1 VVYVDGEGA
10 YDDSEYSVALS
21 SDGTIVAIGAIEA
34 SNQQNGDGYVRIFNI
49 NQADNSFVM
58 PAENVSITAN
68 YT

>member
-1 VVYVDGEGA
+1 MVYVDGEGA